1 MSAIQKITA
10 NIKDVGGIPVA
21 RLLPTAKRR
30 SIGAWCF
37 LDHAGPSVFAEGE
50 AGLQVGAHPHIG
62 LQTFTWMLAGEVLHK
77 DSLGNEQ
84 MIRPNQV
91 NLMTAGRGISHTEQT
106 PSHSREV
113 HAVQLWI
120 ALPESAQ
127 HTAPQFQHYPDLP
140 MWSAFLTRA
149 HRK

>member
-106 PSHSREV
+106 PCTVERYTRFSCGSPCLNRLNTLHRNFSITPICRCGRKPV
-113 HAVQLWI
+113 WI
-120 ALPESAQ
+120 
-127 HTAPQFQHYPDLP
+127 TC
-140 MWSAFLTRA
+140 
-149 HRK
+149 